1 MTAMTI
7 RALAAAAAALTL
19 AACSSSP
26 IASLGSIGSIG
37 GGGTKV
43 TDTDRVFLAA
53 AGSWDRNRDN
63 TVTCDEWKAYAT
75 ELFDGADANR
85 DDAVDASEWGRIV
98 SIDRMFVTAD
108 LKYFDANGDGKL
120 SRAEMVDKPNPVF
133 RLMDTGNTCALN
145 GAQIAGARSKT
156 QYETVVKPPQDGD
169 PREAGGEQGRAAN
182 GGLAR

>member
-1 MTAMTI
+1 MTPRTFA
-7 RALAAAAAALTL
+7 AVAAAMTL

-26 IASLGSIGSIG
+26 LSSLGSIGSI

-63 TVTCDEWKAYAT
+63 TVTCDEWKAYAA

-98 SIDRMFVTAD
+98 STDRMFVTAD
-108 LKYFDANGDGKL
+108 LKYFDANGDGRV
-120 SRAEMVDKPNPVF
+120 SRAEMVEKPNPVF
-133 RLMDTGNTCALN
+133 KLMDTGNTCSLN
-145 GAQIAGARSKT
+145 GNQIAGARSKT
-156 QYETVVKPPQDGD
+156 QYETVVKAPQDGD

-182 GGLAR
+182 GGLGR